1 MNILKSIIKY
11 QSPIVLILA
20 IIMGILFAKT
30 NTRLQAKAS
39 VLEYKS
45 QLLEDKNKGLEKQRD
60 SLYAS
65 LKEIQIKIGE
75 LTKRDEILSKQ
86 NQAKSKEIE
95 KIKIKYEATNK
106 YSANYTSDSLR
117 SYFSKY

>member
-1 MNILKSIIKY
+1 MNILKTVIKY
-11 QSPIVLILA
+11 KSILVLALA
-20 IIMGILFAKT
+20 ILMGVLFAKT

-39 VLEYKS
+39 LLEYKS
-45 QLLEDKNKGLEKQRD
+45 QLLEDKNKELEKQRD

-65 LKEIQIKIGE
+65 LKEIQIKIAE

-95 KIKIKYEATNK
+95 KIKIKYEATNN
-106 YSANYTSDSLR
+106 YSVNYTSDSLR